1 MPNCVDCGGFVAHS
15 AKTCPRCGSGF
26 PHGLFGRG
34 HRPEEDDLLGRTAT
48 AVSELAFMEGA
59 LSLVAFGIFA
69 IGLVLISEITGDNPC
84 DAEWYVATVVIA
96 SVVLGIFWGQVL
108 RRGLYQRRAAKT
120 AGTVASGILL
130 LVVFVL
136 ALVVVKWNQLAD
148 ALAVALILG
157 VIAAAVVGA
166 ALLCGVPALLFKSQK
181 GTRTAYLLYLVGL
194 LMGSLPWSAGSRGWA
209 LLMGGIFI
217 VPGLLLH
224 MGTITGDTATSTTAG
239 KRVGGSKVI
248 WSLIVIAALVCGVAT
263 VSTCDHRQ
271 RPTASARNAS
281 EKPEPLHQ
289 GPRSRMT
296 VYFPGPVGATALEI
310 SNYVIMGTPPG
321 GVPGRVHV
329 YLVRRLYDSAVELTT
344 DYIPKQGGGEIN
356 LQIGGVREASGAAVT
371 NVDLI
376 KTEIQ

>member
-130 LVVFVL
+130 LVVFVS

-263 VSTCDHRQ
+263 VEQRVTHRQ

-281 EKPEPLHQ
+281 EKPEPLPRPAQPHDGVFPRPSGRD
-289 GPRSRMT
+289 GPGNLELRDHGHSAWWCAWSRACL
-296 VYFPGPVGATALEI
+296 FGPQAL
-310 SNYVIMGTPPG
+310 
-321 GVPGRVHV
+321 
-329 YLVRRLYDSAVELTT
+329 
-344 DYIPKQGGGEIN
+344 
-356 LQIGGVREASGAAVT
+356 
-371 NVDLI
+371 
-376 KTEIQ
+376 